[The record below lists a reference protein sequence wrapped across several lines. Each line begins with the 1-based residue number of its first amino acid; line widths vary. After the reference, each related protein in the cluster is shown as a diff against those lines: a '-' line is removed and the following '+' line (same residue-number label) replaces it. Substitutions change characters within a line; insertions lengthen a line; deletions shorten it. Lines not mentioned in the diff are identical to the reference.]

1 MPKVILESHSKPT
14 DSVFLQPW
22 IKALIEDNSEH
33 DQYHPSGH
41 VIPSLTKQDLA
52 LPHMSPTILTNPCH
66 FAKITKFYNVCDY
79 KVYASIRDS
88 SHQILVEFSQECVSN
103 FERTHNCRITSE
115 TTNCL
120 MIIGDADLVY
130 VTSSRAMSNFKICL
144 SNISSKE
151 IVPVLNVNQATIF
164 DIDQVGSLSTF
175 PFVYK
180 YL

>member
-1 MPKVILESHSKPT
+1 MGACRVPDRGS
-14 DSVFLQPW
+14 
-22 IKALIEDNSEH
+22 
-33 DQYHPSGH
+33 
-41 VIPSLTKQDLA
+41 IPRRGDFFYIPHTK
-52 LPHMSPTILTNPCH
+52 
-66 FAKITKFYNVCDY
+66 Y
-79 KVYASIRDS
+79 
-88 SHQILVEFSQECVSN
+88 LVEFSQECVSN

-130 VTSSRAMSNFKICL
+130 VTSPRAMSHFKICL

-151 IVPVLNVNQATIF
+151 IVPVLNINQATIF